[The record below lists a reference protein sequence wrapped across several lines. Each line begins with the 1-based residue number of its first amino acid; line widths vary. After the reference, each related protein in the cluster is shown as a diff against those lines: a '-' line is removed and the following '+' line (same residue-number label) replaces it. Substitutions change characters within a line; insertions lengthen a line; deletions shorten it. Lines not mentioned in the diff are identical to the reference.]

1 MFETTDETFPGL
13 SAVTH
18 THILKHHRVPYAYIQ
33 CHVLIY
39 IFQSELV
46 CMKTLKWKINFC
58 ELIKNYVYVG
68 DWMLRSLDAKDLI
81 DHWVPL

>member
-39 IFQSELV
+39 IFQSELAIRHASDCACV
-46 CMKTLKWKINFC
+46 FRP
-58 ELIKNYVYVG
+58 ELFILVNNR
-68 DWMLRSLDAKDLI
+68 LNIHRNSPAI
-81 DHWVPL
+81 C